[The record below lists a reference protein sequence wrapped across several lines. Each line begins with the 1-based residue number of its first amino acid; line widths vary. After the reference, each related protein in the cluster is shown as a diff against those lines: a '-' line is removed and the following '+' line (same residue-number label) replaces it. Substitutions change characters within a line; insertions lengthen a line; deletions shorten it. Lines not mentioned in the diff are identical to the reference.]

1 MIQRNKASP
10 KNRLRKVGQRGVEQ
24 VPGGLMKRILSAAAV
39 LSMFAAI
46 GCSTTMST
54 PQTADSAESSAAAK
68 SEAPKAEAETAKDDA
83 DAKPADAAKADEK
96 AESKADALA
105 DKASDEKV
113 AQAPWATGDF
123 VVYRFS
129 GSFLKAPV
137 TLTEKVVS
145 RQGDAFVLDVT
156 YDDGSAK
163 EAFRAHMKGDSPM
176 HGEVVSVAR
185 MVKGVEKAAPLSL
198 YDEVL
203 GRVALVADQNEAQLG
218 SEKVKLP
225 VAGHGTLACER
236 STYRVK
242 VGKQTATMR
251 TTESDAFAWGEIGA
265 EITGANG
272 KVIYKAEIVDAGHEG
287 IAKQPAIA
295 STDDDY

>member
-1 MIQRNKASP
+1 
-10 KNRLRKVGQRGVEQ
+10 
-24 VPGGLMKRILSAAAV
+24 MKRILSAAAV

-46 GCSTTMST
+46 GCSASMST
-54 PQTADSAESSAAAK
+54 PQTADSKESAAAEK
-68 SEAPKAEAETAKDDA
+68 TEAAAEKTEAAAETAKDQDE
-83 DAKPADAAKADEK
+83 AKSTETAKADTK
-96 AESKADALA
+96 TDAAA
-105 DKASDEKV
+105 DKAADKAADIKV
-113 AQAPWATGDF
+113 AAPWATGDF

-137 TLTEKVVS
+137 TLTEKVVA
-145 RQGDAFVLDVT
+145 RQGDAFILDVT
-156 YDDGSAK
+156 YDDGNAK

-176 HGEVVSVAR
+176 HGDVVSVGR

-218 SEKVKLP
+218 NEKVKLP

-265 EITGANG
+265 EITAANG

-287 IAKQPAIA
+287 AAKQPAIA
-295 STDDDY
+295 SADDDY